1 MIVDAMPKKAK
12 NTVWDLELSIFF
24 DHQVA
29 TPDTDINNNI
39 SSIIYNH
46 CVRLDFIIQTVI
58 DIYKYCS
65 FLFNYNLKR

>member
-29 TPDTDINNNI
+29 PPDTDINNNI
-39 SSIIYNH
+39 SSELDVIINKDYME
-46 CVRLDFIIQTVI
+46 RD
-58 DIYKYCS
+58 
-65 FLFNYNLKR
+65 